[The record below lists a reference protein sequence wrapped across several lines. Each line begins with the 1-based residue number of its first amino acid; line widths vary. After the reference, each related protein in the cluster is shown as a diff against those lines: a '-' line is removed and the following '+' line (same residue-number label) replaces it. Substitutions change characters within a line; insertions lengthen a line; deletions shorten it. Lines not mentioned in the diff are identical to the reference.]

1 MTGMLN
7 LIGRRLALSVPL
19 LVIVPTVTFTLVALI
34 PGDLARTILGTD
46 ASQAQYQQL
55 RRSLGL
61 DEPLDARYWQWLAH
75 AVRGNLGTSLS
86 WQQSVTSLLDGRLP
100 VTLSLVIGS
109 TAVAVVAGA
118 GLGTLVALRADALGK
133 VVDAIALAGLAIP
146 NFFLGLLLVAWFAVT
161 LRLFPATGYVPLSQ
175 SPVGWLHSLVLPVIT
190 LAMPGIALIAKQT
203 RDAMREVLRR
213 PFIRTLRAAGLPRRS
228 VIGKHALRNAA
239 IPLVTVTGLIFTAS
253 LSGTVVVESV
263 FALPG
268 LGGLAVQATSQ
279 HDLPLIQGVAV
290 YFTAIVICVN
300 LLVDLTYSWLDPR
313 VRTP

>member
-61 DEPLDARYWQWLAH
+61 DEPLDARYWQWLAR

-109 TAVAVVAGA
+109 TAVTVVAGA
-118 GLGTLVALRADALGK
+118 GLGTLAALRADALGK

-268 LGGLAVQATSQ
+268 LGGLAIQATSQ